1 MVAIQAINRG
11 NRAWCACGASM
22 VIIALALS
30 AVPAAAQDAATTPRS
45 ETSSQ
50 PAPASDQKTGL
61 EDIIVTA
68 ERRPNDAQKTA
79 ASITVQNGDDLLAR
93 GKFTLRNILETVPN
107 VSGGESE
114 GATNEPTGSD
124 SPASGITI
132 RGVASNGG
140 PAGVTLSGIPA
151 TALYVDDVYSGIGGN
166 FDIDR
171 VEVLRGPQG
180 TLYGRSATAGLVA
193 IHTRNP
199 DLTKFGGDATAEYG
213 SYDLL
218 HVSAALNVPIVSD
231 KLALRISG
239 NRYQRDGVDVETG
252 FGRSRVTEGRA
263 KLLFQ
268 PNDDVSLL
276 IGGAFQDKRLYNGGI
291 AGVLTQPDHIDY
303 QPFAVGSA
311 DTKYRQVWGEL
322 NWDLGGVRLT
332 YLPSYRTWDQ
342 DAKVVVVGPG
352 GGALNS
358 LVRTPHDIFIT
369 HELRLRSDSGARIQ
383 WQTGLFSYSND
394 IRNSNRNIW
403 QESKGLLFEADTAR
417 RTRDIGV
424 FAEVTIPLAKGL
436 RLTGGLRY
444 DKTIV
449 RTQETYT
456 SNLNVFCNTPL
467 GFITGCTIAPPDSP
481 SAGLPEALV
490 SIAVSGDAGRR
501 KFENVTYKARL
512 EYDLSPTS
520 LLYASVSTGFLP
532 GDVQIG
538 TGAGNQPVV
547 YPYNS
552 EQLTAFELGSK
563 NRFFDRR
570 LQINLGVF
578 HYDYAGYQASILLD
592 PANPGS
598 AVLFNVPLR
607 MTGVEAEALFQATPD
622 DRLGLNFSYIG
633 SRFHN
638 LPAGFANA
646 VAERKLWGFAPAS
659 ATASYDHVFRFGG
672 STLDLRAEGIWRS
685 AYDASS
691 TSPALAAQGALPYIR
706 QRAFFLGNLSLTWTA
721 PDDRI
726 SVTGYVRNV
735 TNERYKTYLNL
746 QSMVPLQATG
756 TQSDPR
762 TLGGVMTVR
771 F

>member
-1 MVAIQAINRG
+1 VGINRS
-11 NRAWCACGASM
+11 NRARCAHGVSVVA
-22 VIIALALS
+22 IALALTV
-30 AVPAAAQDAATTPRS
+30 VPASAQNAANTPQS
-45 ETSSQ
+45 ET
-50 PAPASDQKTGL
+50 ASKPVPTSDDKTAL
-61 EDIIVTA
+61 EEIVVTA
-68 ERRPNDAQKTA
+68 ERRRNNAQKTA

-93 GKFTLRNILETVPN
+93 GKFSLRNILETVPN

-140 PAGVTLSGIPA
+140 LAGVTLSGIPA

-199 DLTKFGGDATAEYG
+199 DLTEFGGDVTAEYG

-218 HVSAALNVPIVSD
+218 HASAALNVPIVSD

-263 KLLFQ
+263 KLLLQ
-268 PNDDVSLL
+268 PNDELSLL
-276 IGGAFQDKRLYNGGI
+276 IGAAFQEKRLYNGGI
-291 AGVLTQPDHIDY
+291 DGVLTQPDRIDY
-303 QPFAVGSA
+303 RPFAVGSA

-322 NWDLGGVRLT
+322 NWNLGGVWLT

-342 DAKVVVVGPG
+342 DAKVIVVGPG

-358 LVRTPHDIFIT
+358 LVRTPRDNFVT
-369 HELRLRSDSGARIQ
+369 HELRLRSDSGAHVQ
-383 WQTGLFSYSND
+383 WQTGLFYYFND
-394 IRNSNRNIW
+394 IRSSNRNIW
-403 QESKGLLFEADTAR
+403 QQSQGLLFEADITR
-417 RTRDIGV
+417 RTRDLGV
-424 FAEVTIPLAKGL
+424 FAEATMPLAKGL

-444 DKTIV
+444 DKTTV

-467 GFITGCTIAPPDSP
+467 GFITGCTIAPADSP
-481 SAGLPEALV
+481 SAGLPQALA
-490 SIAVSGDAGRR
+490 SIVINGDAGRR
-501 KFENVTYKARL
+501 EFENVTYKARL
-512 EYDLSPTS
+512 EYDLSPTN

-538 TGAGNQPVV
+538 TGAGNQPAV

-563 NRFFDRR
+563 NRFFNRR

-578 HYDYAGYQASILLD
+578 HYSYAGYQASIQLD

-607 MTGVEAEALFQATPD
+607 MTGVEAEALFRATPD
-622 DRLGLNFSYIG
+622 DRLGLNFSYVG
-633 SRFHN
+633 SRFHD

-659 ATASYDHVFRFGG
+659 ATASYDHNFRFGG
-672 STLDLRAEGIWRS
+672 STLNFRTEGIWRS
-685 AYDASS
+685 AYDATW
-691 TSPALAAQGALPYIR
+691 TSPTLAAQGGLPYVR
-706 QRAFFLGNLSLTWTA
+706 QHSFFLGNLSLTWTA
-721 PDDRI
+721 PNGRL

-735 TNERYKTYLNL
+735 TDKRYKTYINL
-746 QSMVPLQATG
+746 QSVVPLQATG

-762 TLGGVMTVR
+762 TFGGVMTLR